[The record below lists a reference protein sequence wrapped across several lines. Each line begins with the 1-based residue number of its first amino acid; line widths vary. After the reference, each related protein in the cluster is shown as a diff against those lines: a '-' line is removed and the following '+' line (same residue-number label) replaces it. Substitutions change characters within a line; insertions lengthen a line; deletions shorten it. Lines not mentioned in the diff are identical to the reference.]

1 MHSKILATEYIGQKI
16 GNRGQKMEYMGYIA
30 CFLLLIVCCMLPAF
44 VSAQDFKPKIGVFPH
59 TFELEVNRGQVI
71 ENKIKVLNQSEIA
84 IPMAVRITNFTA
96 AEETGQMLF
105 DETSQDISIASRKWI
120 KIENPNFILESG
132 ETEEVRFSIEVP
144 ENAEPGGHYIT
155 VLFEPKLP
163 SFYFKEGGIRTV
175 PVIGVIFLLSVE
187 VEGLFR
193 LGQSLTIVEFNIP
206 ENLHL
211 KKMENFV
218 AGFGGLFTEV
228 LAAEKQEFSV
238 VENSHM
244 GFLLRIKNDDIY
256 HIKPQGKLLILA
268 NNNKIVGEVEIPKT
282 TILPGKTRQFPVEFE
297 PKLSQK
303 LEKYLPAAIS
313 NFISQNLF
321 WGKYKAQLTLTTN
334 NDIIKKDI
342 DFWVFPWKFGLS
354 TGFVLCLILL
364 IVVKYRQRMRKA
376 VKVLFKTKGR
386 TER

>member
-1 MHSKILATEYIGQKI
+1 
-16 GNRGQKMEYMGYIA
+16 MEYRGYIA
-30 CFLLLIVCCMLPAF
+30 CFLLLIVCCLLPDF
-44 VSAQDFKPKIGVFPH
+44 VNAQDFKPKIGVSPH
-59 TFELEVNRGQVI
+59 TFEFEVNRGQVI
-71 ENKIKVLNQSEIA
+71 KNKIKVLNQSEIA
-84 IPMAVRITNFTA
+84 IPMAVKITNFTA

-132 ETEEVRFSIEVP
+132 ETKDIRFSIEVP
-144 ENAEPGGHYIT
+144 ENAEPGGHYAT

-163 SFYFKEGGIRTV
+163 SFYFKEGGIRTL
-175 PVIGVIFLLSVE
+175 PVIGVIFLFSVE
-187 VEGLFR
+187 VEGLLR
-193 LGQSLTIVEFNIP
+193 LGQPLTIVEFNIP

-211 KKMENFV
+211 KKLENF
-218 AGFGGLFTEV
+218 ATRFGGLFTEV
-228 LAAEKQEFSV
+228 LAAEKQKFSV
-238 VENSHM
+238 VENSHL
-244 GFLLRIKNDDIY
+244 GFFLRIKNDDIY

-321 WGKYKAQLTLTTN
+321 WGKYKAQLTLTAE
-334 NDIIKKDI
+334 NDIIKENI

-354 TGFVLCLILL
+354 TCFVFCLILFL
-364 IVVKYRQRMRKA
+364 MVKYRERMKKA
-376 VKVLFKTKGR
+376 VKVLFKIKGR
-386 TER
+386 TGR

>member
-1 MHSKILATEYIGQKI
+1 MHSKLLTIVNKGQDIGYK
-16 GNRGQKMEYMGYIA
+16 KHST
-30 CFLLLIVCCMLPAF
+30 CFLLLVFCCLLPGL
-44 VSAQDFKPKIGVFPH
+44 VNAQDFKPKIGVAPH
-59 TFELEVNRGQVI
+59 TFEFEVNRGEVI
-71 ENKIKVLNQSEIA
+71 KNKIKVLNQSD
-84 IPMAVRITNFTA
+84 IPIPIAVRITDFTA

-105 DETSQDISIASRKWI
+105 DEASQDPSIASRKWI

-144 ENAEPGGHYIT
+144 KNAEPGGHYAT
-155 VLFEPKLP
+155 VLLEPKLP

-175 PVIGVIFLLSVE
+175 PVIGVIFLFSVE
-187 VEGLFR
+187 VEGLSR
-193 LGQSLTIVEFNIP
+193 LEEPFAVVEFNIP

-211 KKMENFV
+211 KKLENFA

-238 VENSHM
+238 VESSHL
-244 GFLLRIKNDDIY
+244 GFSLRIKNNDIY

-282 TILPGKTRQFPVEFE
+282 TILPGKIRQFPVEFQPE
-297 PKLSQK
+297 LSQK

-321 WGKYKAQLTLTTN
+321 WGKYKAQLTLTEN
-334 NDIIKKDI
+334 DDIIKKDI
-342 DFWVFPWKFGLS
+342 DFWVFPWKFALS
-354 TGFVLCLILL
+354 TVFVLCLFLFFVL
-364 IVVKYRQRMRKA
+364 KYRKRIKKA
-376 VKVLFKTKGR
+376 IKVLFEIR
-386 TER
+386 SSA